1 MDDRRLQVFLT
12 TVRTG
17 SFNKAA
23 QELNCTQ
30 SAVTQMMNGIESELG
45 CKLLQRG
52 HNGVKLTP
60 EGEELLPAIAEA
72 DASLT
77 RLRQQAQRIAAQ
89 RMVPVRLGAFSS
101 IASTWLSR
109 AIKAFQDQH
118 PHIAFDI
125 RIGTDVLLS
134 WLRSGEIDLALGDQ
148 ERCGDFQWIPLMD
161 DPYYAVMPESLA
173 QGRAAITQKEL
184 ALLPF
189 IMAPMNALEAYLSE
203 LPEKSINV
211 NCDDDSTLISMVAQG
226 LGVTAM
232 PKLCLQNVPGSVSVL
247 ELVPPVKRVIGVAT
261 VGKPGKEAQK
271 FIDFLTDYEVSL

>member
-261 VGKPGKEAQK
+261 VGKPGKEEQK